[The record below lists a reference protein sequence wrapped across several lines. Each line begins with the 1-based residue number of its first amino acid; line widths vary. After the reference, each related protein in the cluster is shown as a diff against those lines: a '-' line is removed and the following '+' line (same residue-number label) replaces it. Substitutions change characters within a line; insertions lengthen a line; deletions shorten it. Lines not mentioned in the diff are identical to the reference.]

1 MNPLVIIVLLIA
13 IGAGI
18 YFYLEQEK
26 KTPET
31 ITVPPSVPPPEG
43 AEKSSTET
51 DTPVS
56 ADGAIKVDGLIGW
69 WDGNSYDDSQR
80 AWTDKSSAGNNIT
93 EISGLL
99 KKSKNGEE
107 VQGDVDAVVA
117 FPENMLEDLE
127 EYTFIS
133 VAKYNG
139 ENKRRIFTTSTE
151 SGENF
156 LFGFY
161 GGKSGVY
168 HTPSGWKTPNVN
180 HHGSDWT
187 LSVVQPKLYR
197 SNQANRTG
205 FYNPLDEG
213 ENEVPTR
220 MTINGKST
228 EKSDWSVKEM
238 IVYNRNLK
246 AGEYL
251 AIEDALVEK
260 YKIKPNRYE
269 TSTLTGGGSAEA
281 WPQVI
286 RDVPFKCGK
295 GEALNAFGLTSGMKT
310 NYVCMSGVDI
320 DGSEIPGQTIFEEV
334 RGESEYFKNL
344 QNKKIDC
351 GERPINSLGLVMDD
365 DEEKI
370 RYEYV
375 CNNSLVKNN
384 TCQTIYGDSYATGT
398 SFGNMTS
405 LTNTKCPPQ
414 HVITAAKL
422 IPDATDATK
431 QKWELTCCK
440 PKGI

>member
-13 IGAGI
+13 IGAGV

-26 KTPET
+26 KKSKPTTTPT
-31 ITVPPSVPPPEG
+31 PTPVAG
-43 AEKSSTET
+43 AEVSEKSST
-51 DTPVS
+51 DTPAS
-56 ADGAIKVDGLIGW
+56 DDGAIKVDGLIGW

-117 FPENMLEDLE
+117 FPENILEDVE

-139 ENKRRIFTTSTE
+139 ENKQRIFTTSTE

-156 LFGFY
+156 LFGFH
-161 GGKSGVY
+161 GGNSGVY
-168 HTPSGWKTPNVN
+168 HTPSGWKTPQVN

-187 LSVVQPKLYR
+187 LSVVQPKLYK

-205 FYNPLDEG
+205 FYNPLGEG

-220 MTINGKST
+220 ITINGMTS

-238 IVYNRNLK
+238 ILYDRNLE

-269 TSTLTGGGSAEA
+269 TTKLTGGGTGEA
-281 WPQVI
+281 WPQII
-286 RDVPFKCGK
+286 RDVQFKCGK
-295 GEALNAFGLTSGMKT
+295 SEALAEIGSPYT
-310 NYVCMSGVDI
+310 CMSGVDI

-334 RGESEYFKNL
+334 KGESEYFKNL

-351 GERPINSLGLVMDD
+351 GERPINSLGLALDD

-375 CNNSLVKNN
+375 CNNSVVKKN

-398 SFGNMTS
+398 SFGNMTY
-405 LTNTKCPPQ
+405 LTNTKCPEQ